1 MKHPGKTKAQREAL
15 DQIGCGNYSP
25 RMAPIT
31 RDAMLAAG
39 LIRQCG
45 ERVVGRDRFGV
56 IAIPEYEMTI
66 PTHMAWCKAVASE
79 EDGQDKEEG
88 R

>member
-1 MKHPGKTKAQREAL
+1 MADKPKHPGRTKAQREAL

-25 RMAPIT
+25 RMAPRT

-39 LIRQCG
+39 LIQQCG
-45 ERVVGRDRFGV
+45 ERVVGRDGFGV

-66 PTHMAWCKAVASE
+66 PTHMAWCEAVA
-79 EDGQDKEEG
+79 EEG
-88 R
+88 APDA